1 MRQSNFQE
9 DIMSFTAKA
18 RQAAAA
24 SWQGS
29 FSHPFITELQLGTLK
44 EDVFRYYLVQDH
56 YYLHHFNKLYTLI
69 AQQTNDQALRALLL
83 ENAQNL
89 ALGEIAIREHFFEES
104 GITEEEIVET
114 PIAPTA
120 YHYVS
125 HMYRQLIE
133 GTPNTAAASLLPCS
147 WLYQEIGNT
156 LISKESPVPIYQ
168 RWIETYA
175 GLEAVE
181 HIQQE
186 RKILDRLYDESSE
199 LEQQQMLEAFVISS
213 EMEYGFWEMAYQK
226 EIWKKDI

>member
-1 MRQSNFQE
+1 M
-9 DIMSFTAKA
+9 
-18 RQAAAA
+18 
-24 SWQGS
+24 
-29 FSHPFITELQLGTLK
+29 
-44 EDVFRYYLVQDH
+44 QDH

-89 ALGEIAIREHFFEES
+89 ALGEIAIREHFFEEL
-104 GITEEEIVET
+104 GITEEEIAET